1 MTPLEMYLNQIVAAG
16 VNLGVSETKFKVVRF
31 TVIDSLFYL
40 SYTQPTSEELDKY
53 PDDIVWVCA
62 DPDSPKYK
70 QAFRSNAFF
79 PGLWDLITDVNSL
92 MRTQASFFTEFVYAP
107 ADTMNEEQFHTP
119 LLPRQLEVGERYGED
134 EVVPLSFIR
143 TLIGDGGGGGGE
155 DPNLTRRVDV
165 LEQEV
170 LRLESELEN
179 IDTTYN
185 HKQDSV
191 STTWRVEH
199 GFGQHPSIIQ
209 VQNDS
214 GCPVFPENIIYDPA
228 KPNEFLVV
236 FSTPELGYVACVR

>member
-1 MTPLEMYLNQIVAAG
+1 MTPLEMYLNQIVSTG
-16 VNLGVSETKFKVVRF
+16 VSLGVSATNVKVVRF
-31 TVIDSLFYL
+31 TGIESLFYL
-40 SYTQPTSEELDKY
+40 SYAQPTPAELTKY
-53 PDDIVWVCA
+53 PADIVWVCA

-79 PGLWDLITDVNSL
+79 PGLWDSITDVNSL
-92 MRTQASFFTEFVYAP
+92 MRVQASFFTEFVYAP
-107 ADTMNEEQFHTP
+107 ADTMNEEQFHAP
-119 LLPRQLEVGERYGED
+119 LLPRQLEVGDSYGEN

-143 TLIGDGGGGGGE
+143 TLIGDGGGGGE

-185 HKQDSV
+185 HKQNSV
-191 STTWRVEH
+191 SSTWRVEH

-209 VQNDS
+209 VQNEV
-214 GCPVFPENIIYDPA
+214 GCPVFPENIIYNPA
-228 KPNEFLVV
+228 KPNEFLVI
-236 FSTPELGYVACVR
+236 FSTPELGSVACVR